1 MSQVARGTRSSR
13 ISPLSWIGAIAVHAV
28 IAALLL
34 QFGTEPA
41 QSNVPPRPDVEAVR
55 VQAADEE
62 LLEQRR
68 EAHRQALR
76 EEELRKQR
84 EREAKRK
91 EAERKKAE
99 KRKREEEARRKA
111 AEKKKAEARAEV
123 KRKAKEEAKRKLA
136 EKRKREEAARRKA
149 EEEKKRAA
157 ERAEAKRKAEEEAR
171 KLKEAEQRA
180 EARRQEQAQRR
191 QREAARRARQ
201 ADIWRIAIKKRIER
215 VWLRP
220 PAAGNI
226 SPCEVVVE
234 QDEKG
239 VVLSAKVRG
248 CRASQAW
255 QDSLRNAVL
264 KASPLPRPP
273 IAELF
278 DRHLVITFRPKAPR

>member
-1 MSQVARGTRSSR
+1 MSQAARGTRPSR

-28 IAALLL
+28 VAGLLL

-68 EAHRQALR
+68 EA
-76 EEELRKQR
+76 
-84 EREAKRK
+84 KRK
-91 EAERKKAE
+91 EVERKKAE

-111 AEKKKAEARAEV
+111 EEKKRAKARAEA
-123 KRKAKEEAKRKLA
+123 KRKAKEEAERKLA
-136 EKRKREEAARRKA
+136 EKRKREEAARQKA

-157 ERAEAKRKAEEEAR
+157 ERAETKRKAEEEAR

-234 QDEKG
+234 QDERG

>member
-1 MSQVARGTRSSR
+1 MSRPARGTRPSR

-28 IAALLL
+28 IAGLLL

-41 QSNVPPRPDVEAVR
+41 QSNVPSRPDVEAVR

-91 EAERKKAE
+91 ETERKQAE

-111 AEKKKAEARAEV
+111 EEKKKAKARAEA
-123 KRKAKEEAKRKLA
+123 KRKAEEEAKRKLA

-149 EEEKKRAA
+149 EEEKKRVA
-157 ERAEAKRKAEEEAR
+157 ERAEAER
-171 KLKEAEQRA
+171 KLQEAEQRA

-201 ADIWRIAIKKRIER
+201 ADIWRIAIKKKIER

-255 QDSLRNAVL
+255 QDSLRNAVV

-278 DRHLVITFRPKAPR
+278 DRHLVITFRPKAAR

>member
-1 MSQVARGTRSSR
+1 
-13 ISPLSWIGAIAVHAV
+13 
-28 IAALLL
+28 
-34 QFGTEPA
+34 
-41 QSNVPPRPDVEAVR
+41 
-55 VQAADEE
+55 
-62 LLEQRR
+62 
-68 EAHRQALR
+68 
-76 EEELRKQR
+76 
-84 EREAKRK
+84 
-91 EAERKKAE
+91 
-99 KRKREEEARRKA
+99 
-111 AEKKKAEARAEV
+111 
-123 KRKAKEEAKRKLA
+123 RKLA

-157 ERAEAKRKAEEEAR
+157 ERAEAKRKTEEEAR

-191 QREAARRARQ
+191 QREAARQARQ

>member
-1 MSQVARGTRSSR
+1 MSRLARGTRPSR
-13 ISPLSWIGAIAVHAV
+13 ITPLSWIGAIAVHAV
-28 IAALLL
+28 IAGLLL

-41 QSNVPPRPDVEAVR
+41 QSNVPSRPDVEAVR

-84 EREAKRK
+84 EREVKRK
-91 EAERKKAE
+91 EAERKQAE
-99 KRKREEEARRKA
+99 KRKRDEEARQKA
-111 AEKKKAEARAEV
+111 EEKKKAKARAEA

-136 EKRKREEAARRKA
+136 EKRKREEAVRRKA

-157 ERAEAKRKAEEEAR
+157 ERAEAER
-171 KLKEAEQRA
+171 KLQEAEQRA

-201 ADIWRIAIKKRIER
+201 ADIWRIAIKKKIER

-255 QDSLRNAVL
+255 QDSLRNAVV
-264 KASPLPRPP
+264 KASPLPGPP

-278 DRHLVITFRPKAPR
+278 DRHLVITFRPKAAR

>member
-1 MSQVARGTRSSR
+1 MSRPAQRTRPSR
-13 ISPLSWIGAIAVHAV
+13 INFLSWIGAIAVHAV
-28 IAALLL
+28 IAGLLL

-41 QSNVPPRPDVEAVR
+41 QSNVPSRPDVEAVR
-55 VQAADEE
+55 VQAADEQ

-99 KRKREEEARRKA
+99 KRKREEEALRKA
-111 AEKKKAEARAEV
+111 EEKKKARAEA

-136 EKRKREEAARRKA
+136 EKRKREEAARRQA

-157 ERAEAKRKAEEEAR
+157 ERAEAKRKAKEEAR

-234 QDEKG
+234 QDSKG

-278 DRHLVITFRPKAPR
+278 DRHLVITFRPKAAR

>member
-1 MSQVARGTRSSR
+1 MSRLARGTRPSR
-13 ISPLSWIGAIAVHAV
+13 ISPLSWIGAIAIHAV
-28 IAALLL
+28 IAGLLL

-41 QSNVPPRPDVEAVR
+41 QSNVPSRPDVEAVR

-91 EAERKKAE
+91 EAERRQAE

-111 AEKKKAEARAEV
+111 EEKKTAKAEA

-149 EEEKKRAA
+149 EEEKKRAT
-157 ERAEAKRKAEEEAR
+157 ERAEAER
-171 KLKEAEQRA
+171 KLQEAEQRA

-191 QREAARRARQ
+191 QREAARQARQ
-201 ADIWRIAIKKRIER
+201 ADIWRIAIKKKIER

-234 QDEKG
+234 QDEEG

-255 QDSLRNAVL
+255 QDSLRNAVV
-264 KASPLPRPP
+264 KASPLPAPP

-278 DRHLVITFRPKAPR
+278 DRHLVITFRPKAAR

>member
-1 MSQVARGTRSSR
+1 MSQAARGTRPSR
-13 ISPLSWIGAIAVHAV
+13 ISPLSWIGAIAVHAA
-28 IAALLL
+28 IAGLLL

-91 EAERKKAE
+91 EAARKKAE
-99 KRKREEEARRKA
+99 KRKREEEARRKSE
-111 AEKKKAEARAEV
+111 EKKKARAEA
-123 KRKAKEEAKRKLA
+123 KRKAKEEAERKLA

-157 ERAEAKRKAEEEAR
+157 ERAEAKRKTEEEAR

-191 QREAARRARQ
+191 QREAARQARQ

-234 QDEKG
+234 QNEKG